1 MELTPKQIGRRIM
14 ELRKRRGWSQEDLA
28 RRINLS
34 RPSVAQIELGNRGID
49 IIELRCLASVL
60 EFSLDEFLAGDLSS
74 KELTAAQ
81 VKSNSDDL
89 SVAAPVL
96 QVDKL
101 KNVLL
106 YVLERSAGKP
116 NVGETVLY
124 KLLYFA
130 DFNYY
135 EIYQEFLTGAQYRKL
150 PFGPVPQKL
159 DAVIISMIRD
169 KQLQRIK
176 GNYHGYP
183 QTRYIPLQKPDLTK
197 LKGSEMEVI
206 DRVIAQMSDWSAAA
220 ISNYSHQDMPWRVT
234 KEGEVIGY
242 ALAFCRQPP
251 FSVKLHHYTEEE

>member
-1 MELTPKQIGRRIM
+1 MA
-14 ELRKRRGWSQEDLA
+14 LRKSRGWSQEELA
-28 RRINLS
+28 KRIKLS

-49 IIELRCLASVL
+49 IIELQCLARVL
-60 EFSLDEFLAGDLSS
+60 EFSLDEFLSGDVPVKESAAAGPF
-74 KELTAAQ
+74 A
-81 VKSNSDDL
+81 SD
-89 SVAAPVL
+89 VHNHPAPVL

-106 YVLERSAGKP
+106 YILERSAGKP

-135 EIYQEFLTGAQYRKL
+135 ELYQECLTGAQYRKL

-159 DAVIISMIRD
+159 DTVILSMITDR
-169 KQLQRIK
+169 QLQRIK

-220 ISNYSHQDMPWRVT
+220 ISNYSHQDIPWRVT

-251 FSVKLHHYTEEE
+251 FSVRHDVREPEEK